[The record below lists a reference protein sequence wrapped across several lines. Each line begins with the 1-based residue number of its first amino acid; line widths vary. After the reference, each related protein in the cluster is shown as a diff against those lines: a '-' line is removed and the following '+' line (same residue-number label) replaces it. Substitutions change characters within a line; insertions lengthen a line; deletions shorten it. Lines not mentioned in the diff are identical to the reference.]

1 VAVPRYVAKFT
12 KKVLTDSGHQSS
24 ITQRAFDLDACDRDE
39 ARRLAKARFCE
50 LEGIQNW
57 SSHADDM
64 VLEEADFPS

>member
-1 VAVPRYVAKFT
+1 MPRYVAKFT

-24 ITQRAFDLDACDRDE
+24 IIQRAFDLDARDRDE
-39 ARRLAKARFCE
+39 ASQLAKARFCD

>member
-1 VAVPRYVAKFT
+1 VSRYVAKFT

-24 ITQRAFDLDACDRDE
+24 ITQRAFDLDAPHRDE
-39 ARRLAKARFCE
+39 ASRLAKARFCD

-57 SSHADDM
+57 SSHADDL

>member
-1 VAVPRYVAKFT
+1 MPRYVAKFT

-24 ITQRAFDLDACDRDE
+24 IIQRAFDLDARDRDE
-39 ARRLAKARFCE
+39 AGRLAKARFCD